1 MMGLELFTVRL
12 QKLVGPCSSRVSVG
26 RYDGFPTGHHS
37 RGLVPTELVISEV
50 RHLFA
55 YIHLHNIIPSGE
67 QHCHLTPAYAI
78 RPAQAISTLGN
89 DLSKL
94 KAFSISVSS
103 SSVVVSDSRPL
114 AC

>member
-1 MMGLELFTVRL
+1 MMGLKLFTVLL

-26 RYDGFPTGHHS
+26 RSDGFPTGHHS
-37 RGLVPTELVISEV
+37 CGLVPTALVIPEV

-55 YIHLHNIIPSGE
+55 YIHLHDIITSGE
-67 QHCHLTPAYAI
+67 QPCYLTPAYAI

-89 DLSKL
+89 ELSKL
-94 KAFSISVSS
+94 KAFSTSVSS